1 MSSPPLISVLMPAFN
16 AGPYIGEAIQSILN
30 QSCPDFE
37 LLVLDDGSQDNT
49 REIVLS
55 FTDKRIR
62 YLPSSRNSKLVATLN
77 RGLDLVRGHFI
88 ARMDADDLS
97 LPQRF
102 ERQIKFLQENPDVGC
117 VGTGFRTLG
126 LPQDYDVLY
135 DQRPGMVQAQLLFDC
150 KIAHATVMMRR
161 SILDTYPIRYNP
173 RYMHVEDFD
182 FFHRLS
188 LITRLCSI
196 PEVLYLRRH
205 HDSQVC
211 YTERN
216 HQVKIE
222 RILRKKIFS
231 SLFPEAF
238 TGAEDFYTFE
248 RYFVQRDQPENEY
261 EWVKA
266 LNQAE
271 KIIFHPGIT
280 LYGAPYLNRI
290 LARRCWDM
298 CTGMK
303 FPSLN
308 VVKAYKQKG
317 FTKLFNPGLQN
328 MIKLG
333 LRSILSK

>member
-1 MSSPPLISVLMPAFN
+1 MSSTPLVSVLMPAFN
-16 AGPYIGEAIQSILN
+16 AGPYISEAIQSILN

-49 REIVLS
+49 QEIVLS
-55 FTDKRIR
+55 YSDKRIR
-62 YLPSSRNSKLVATLN
+62 YLPNGKNLKLVATLN
-77 RGLDLVRGHFI
+77 KGLDLAQGQFI
-88 ARMDADDLS
+88 ARMDADDIS

-102 ERQIKFLQENPDVGC
+102 EKQIQFLHENPDVGC

-135 DQRPGMVQAQLLFDC
+135 DHRPGMVQAQLLFDC

-161 SILDTYPIRYNP
+161 SILDIYPIRYNP
-173 RYMHVEDFD
+173 RYIHVEDFD

-222 RILRKKIFS
+222 RILREKIFF
-231 SLFPEAF
+231 SLFPKAF
-238 TGAEDFYTFE
+238 AREEDFHSFE
-248 RYFVQRDQPENEY
+248 RYFVQRDQPENEC
-261 EWVKA
+261 EWAIA
-266 LNQAE
+266 LKQAE

-280 LYGAPYLNRI
+280 LYGAPYLNRM

-298 CTGMK
+298 CTGMR

-308 VVKAYKQKG
+308 IVKAYIQKG
-317 FTKLFNPGLQN
+317 FMKWFNPGPQN
-328 MIKLG
+328 IIKLI
-333 LRSILSK
+333 LRGILSK